1 MTIQDPPHE
10 EVTRTPESE
19 ETPALGLGIHPQPPS
34 AREPEKTRWR
44 PSNLA
49 LRLVT
54 TAFLVPPVLWICYVG
69 GLWYVGLV
77 IGFSS
82 VAINEFYGFIAAKG
96 GTPNRL
102 LGTLAAAALPLIV
115 YVGDAFLATSFMTAV
130 LLTVMLLQLTH
141 AQIREAMMSISAT
154 VFGVFYV
161 GWLLAHA
168 VSVRFIAKDLSSRY
182 PTLEFEPQLGFF
194 FIIFGLVAA
203 VFSDVGAYFVGRKLG
218 RRKLAPAISPNK
230 TLEGALGGVLAGTL
244 SCLLAKFVFDEIIP
258 GRLSS
263 DLTYTA
269 AGLFGGVLAVVG
281 VLGDLVESVLK
292 RDAHLKDAGSILPGV
307 GGVLDRIDSA
317 LLVIPVMYYM
327 LLAYYYLR
335 HGV

>member
-1 MTIQDPPHE
+1 MASQDPPGDL
-10 EVTRTPESE
+10 TPTPKTE
-19 ETPALGLGIHPQPPS
+19 ETPPPELGIHPQPPS
-34 AREPEKTRWR
+34 AREPEKARWR
-44 PSNLA
+44 PSNLV

-54 TAFLVPPVLWICYVG
+54 TAILVPPVLWICYLG
-69 GLWYVGLV
+69 GLWYVGMV
-77 IGFSS
+77 IVFSS
-82 VAINEFYGFIAAKG
+82 IAINEFYGFIAAKG

-154 VFGVFYV
+154 FFGVFYV

-168 VSVRFIAKDLSSRY
+168 VSVRFIAGDLSSRY
-182 PTLEFEPQLGFF
+182 PTLEFDPQLGFF
-194 FIIFGLVAA
+194 FIIFCLVAA
-203 VFSDVGAYFVGRKLG
+203 VVSDTGAYFVGRKLG

-230 TLEGALGGVLAGTL
+230 TLEGALGGVLAGAL
-244 SCLLAKFVFDEIIP
+244 CCLLTKFVFDEIIP
-258 GRLSS
+258 GGLSNE
-263 DLTYTA
+263 LTYTA
-269 AGLFGGVLAVVG
+269 AGLFGAVLAVVG

-292 RDAHLKDAGSILPGV
+292 RDAHLKDAGRILPGV